1 MSTPRS
7 CSSLQVQRIPDS
19 SHVSHAVVSVVV
31 NPQSFLS
38 DLLCFRSFLF
48 HPFPVFKIVIV
59 AGLHVSGDKGI
70 VLTRGDTCHDSSS
83 LVIHTATLTRDRRR
97 HVPSAASSIDP
108 EAVMETYFCHAAPDP
123 PAGGFLPSNEPDSGV
138 SSAQS
143 TGTVPWCEEAADS
156 IVI

>member
-1 MSTPRS
+1 MIF
-7 CSSLQVQRIPDS
+7 C
-19 SHVSHAVVSVVV
+19 
-31 NPQSFLS
+31 FS
-38 DLLCFRSFLF
+38 DLTTSAFNIVISILFL
-48 HPFPVFKIVIV
+48 VFKIVLV
-59 AGLHVSGDKGI
+59 AGLHVSGDQGG
-70 VLTRGDTCHDSSS
+70 VLTRGDTCRASSS

-97 HVPSAASSIDP
+97 HVLPSAAS

-143 TGTVPWCEEAADS
+143 TGTVPWSEEGADS

>member
-1 MSTPRS
+1 M
-7 CSSLQVQRIPDS
+7 
-19 SHVSHAVVSVVV
+19 
-31 NPQSFLS
+31 
-38 DLLCFRSFLF
+38 
-48 HPFPVFKIVIV
+48 IV
-59 AGLHVSGDKGI
+59 AGLHVSGDKGS

-97 HVPSAASSIDP
+97 HVPEARASSIDP